1 MLRTHET
8 AYSMN
13 AQDAEGSSSMYPRGQ
28 SCPTTQLVMA
38 YHRHDAEYG
47 QYWCWSCT
55 RGQSMVGF
63 LPGDAEQRP
72 LVQKTV
78 TSLLTLYE
86 P

>member
-1 MLRTHET
+1 
-8 AYSMN
+8 
-13 AQDAEGSSSMYPRGQ
+13 
-28 SCPTTQLVMA
+28 MA